1 MLDSLNVAVSL
12 LIALAALAVAVH
24 QVRRAT
30 RIATDTNGLSV
41 FSALYRELRS
51 VEFRRDLDLVIRHPP
66 RTGLVEGWGGDGT
79 PEEERRIDAAFNVCA
94 TLEWLGILIAFR
106 LIDEKLVVSASAT
119 MIIRAWIALQPFVE
133 RERSRRRDT
142 GMAGVPPG
150 FMPFFEHLAART
162 VQHRSGARG
171 RQLIASLKLKTMPDT
186 LHVLDVAPPLQ
197 SPDPLPAPRGQSTD
211 PATPLD

>member
-1 MLDSLNVAVSL
+1 MLNSLNVAVSL
-12 LIALAALAVAVH
+12 LIAVGALAVAVH

-51 VEFRRDLDLVIRHPP
+51 VDFRRDLDLVIRHPP

-94 TLEWLGILIAFR
+94 TLEWLGILVAFR
-106 LIDEKLVVSASAT
+106 LIDEKLVVSANAT
-119 MIIRAWIALQPFVE
+119 MIIRAWIALQPFIE

-142 GMAGVPPG
+142 GIAGVPPG

-162 VQHRSGARG
+162 VQRRSGARG
-171 RQLIASLKLKTMPDT
+171 QQLITSLRLETMPDT
-186 LHVLDVAPPLQ
+186 LHVLDVAPPLH
-197 SPDPLPAPRGQSTD
+197 PTDPLPAPRGHDTD
-211 PATPLD
+211 TGAPRG